1 MNKILVVDDESAVAM
16 ELELHLTEMGYEVV
30 ESVSSSAEAIA
41 KARALRPDLILM
53 DIVMPGEKNGI
64 AAAEE
69 ILSEMDVPIVF
80 LTAYANEEYIKS
92 AKNVGPFGYIVK
104 PYEDRELRATI
115 EIALYKKELER
126 KLKEEKKRVELLT
139 DILGHDISNLNQGIH
154 AYMELL
160 LTTPDFPE
168 KFKDD
173 VRTAFEQSKGIT
185 KLVSNVRKL
194 LTVQKEE
201 QGLELKTTAL
211 SAMLLHAIAAV
222 KSTYSQKEIEITC
235 AWRFEN
241 EVMMMGNELLEDVFY
256 NILDNAVKYD
266 RHERVE
272 VEVAMS
278 EGEDSNYC
286 KIEFK
291 DHGPGVPDEIKE
303 RIFARWERGDKS
315 IFATGLGLMLV
326 KQIVDMCGGSV
337 WVEDRVRGDRSA
349 GSNFVVLLLR
359 GEQKERGKI
368 KYGRR

>member
-92 AKNVGPFGYIVK
+92 ARNVGPFGYIVK

-154 AYMELL
+154 AYIELL

-201 QGLELKTTAL
+201 EQELKTTAL
-211 SAMLLHAIAAV
+211 SAMLLHAMEAV

-235 AWRFEN
+235 AWRFDN
-241 EVMMMGNELLEDVFY
+241 AVVMKGNELLEDVFY

-272 VEVAMS
+272 VEVVMS
-278 EGEDSNYC
+278 EGEDGNYG

-291 DHGPGVPDEIKE
+291 DHGPGVPDELKG
-303 RIFARWERGDKS
+303 RIFARWEREDKS
-315 IFATGLGLMLV
+315 VFASGLGLMLV

-349 GSNFVVLLLR
+349 GSTFVVLLPR
-359 GEQKERGKI
+359 GVNINMNADER
-368 KYGRR
+368 R